1 MLYSVNITY
10 PESWQ
15 NIAQKEEQ
23 AYEISIKVGQYLA
36 FMATSWH
43 EILTWYGYKIIG
55 IYPEY
60 PSAFSWEDSYS
71 NLLGTR
77 IGVEALND
85 KEHSYNKA
93 VEIAIKKELKNLGLL
108 PGDAARRIANSVK
121 RHCPLR

>member
-1 MLYSVNITY
+1 M
-10 PESWQ
+10 
-15 NIAQKEEQ
+15 
-23 AYEISIKVGQYLA
+23 
-36 FMATSWH
+36 
-43 EILTWYGYKIIG
+43 TWYGYKIIA